1 MRRSPRSIAA
11 LVAAVAVAVVT
22 ASIVFGDLAT
32 LHRRADSLGPLRE
45 VLVAAHDVPL
55 GATLGA
61 NDVRVVSRYASTIPE
76 RAIRERDD
84 AVRRVVAVPLLADA
98 VVLEANLTAANRR
111 GLEGL
116 VPPGSRAVRILTD
129 DGMRPPAGAVVDV
142 LAALDPSVS
151 ASNRAVSVARA
162 ARVLAVDES
171 DGARAD
177 GAGVTVLVTD
187 AEASGLAFAAANG
200 VLTLALAPPEDACCT
215 SAGS

>member
-1 MRRSPRSIAA
+1 
-11 LVAAVAVAVVT
+11 VVVAVVT

-32 LHRRADSLGPLRE
+32 LHRRANSLGPLRE

-55 GATLGA
+55 GTTLGA

-76 RAIRERDD
+76 HAVLRRDD
-84 AVRRVVAVPLLADA
+84 AVRRVVAVPMLAGS
-98 VVLEANLTAANRR
+98 VVLEGNLTAANRR

-116 VPPGSRAVRILTD
+116 VPLGSRAVRIRTD
-129 DGMRPPAGAVVDV
+129 DGMQPPVGAVVDV
-142 LAALDPSVS
+142 LAALDPTISETG
-151 ASNRAVSVARA
+151 RADVVARA

-171 DGARAD
+171 DDARAD
-177 GAGVTVLVTD
+177 GVGVTVLVTD
-187 AEASGLAFAAANG
+187 AEAGGLAFAAANG

>member
-1 MRRSPRSIAA
+1 
-11 LVAAVAVAVVT
+11 
-22 ASIVFGDLAT
+22 
-32 LHRRADSLGPLRE
+32 
-45 VLVAAHDVPL
+45 
-55 GATLGA
+55 
-61 NDVRVVSRYASTIPE
+61 
-76 RAIRERDD
+76 
-84 AVRRVVAVPLLADA
+84 
-98 VVLEANLTAANRR
+98 
-111 GLEGL
+111 
-116 VPPGSRAVRILTD
+116 
-129 DGMRPPAGAVVDV
+129 MRPPAGAVVDV